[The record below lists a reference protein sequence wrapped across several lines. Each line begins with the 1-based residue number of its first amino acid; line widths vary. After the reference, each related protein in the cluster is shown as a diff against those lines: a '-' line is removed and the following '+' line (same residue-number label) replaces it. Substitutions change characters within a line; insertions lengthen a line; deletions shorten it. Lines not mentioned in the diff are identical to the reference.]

1 MVEWTRLI
9 ISRPGGALLL
19 LALLRWRRPEARM
32 LAALALV
39 PHTTMVYEMLPLF
52 LIPRTMRQMAAL
64 TLVTQVAFAAAFSL
78 RPGANYEHLG
88 GMLNAH
94 WPFWLILVYL
104 PALVLA
110 IRPSDSS
117 QKASAS

>member
-1 MVEWTRLI
+1 
-9 ISRPGGALLL
+9 
-19 LALLRWRRPEARM
+19 
-32 LAALALV
+32 
-39 PHTTMVYEMLPLF
+39 
-52 LIPRTMRQMAAL
+52 MRQMAAL

-110 IRPSDSS
+110 IRPSDSRLPAQNQSTADSS